1 MTYFINSWI
10 QCVESV
16 KSIKF
21 FQENLLRF
29 IFSEFVSCV
38 KWVLVK
44 LFSKNSTN
52 GKNVRLLDIG
62 KLVEWTDAV
71 QNCDGSNYFLSI
83 ETLWASRLF
92 FNINIRTLKWLH
104 PHFPLTCYAYAYECK
119 VSSLNSLNEARSFL
133 FSKLLP
139 YHQPSIMHC
148 QLINTLYIN
157 YLSFVKNQL
166 PTNFKIFTLY
176 KNFMQLCCVN
186 MCVCVSVLL
195 MQQGLF
201 DRKLLVR
208 KLPSAYDVE
217 ERQRKLYENHFIS
230 PHTTRIWMVA
240 SKQRKG

>member
-1 MTYFINSWI
+1 MNRRCAKLW
-10 QCVESV
+10 
-16 KSIKF
+16 
-21 FQENLLRF
+21 
-29 IFSEFVSCV
+29 
-38 KWVLVK
+38 WVK
-44 LFSKNSTN
+44 LFSLNWNALSESPFFQHQHQNTKVVTST
-52 GKNVRLLDIG
+52 
-62 KLVEWTDAV
+62 
-71 QNCDGSNYFLSI
+71 FSI
-83 ETLWASRLF
+83 DMLC
-92 FNINIRTLKWLH
+92 ICI
-104 PHFPLTCYAYAYECK
+104 YECK